1 MTKIEIL
8 VICCL
13 QENKYFH
20 PRRINKLRVIKLLMK
35 HFLNYTAAI
44 LLSQILAC
52 TSPASDAQVSF
63 KKHII
68 SSKFVSEGAAV
79 GDANHME
86 K

>member
-1 MTKIEIL
+1 
-8 VICCL
+8 
-13 QENKYFH
+13 
-20 PRRINKLRVIKLLMK
+20 MK